1 MKENT
6 VIDFK
11 SPADALSELIRT
23 GAKKFISDAIEAEFE
38 AFLDACY
45 EKLSDGKRRVVKNG
59 YLPEREIMTGI
70 GKVRVQVPRA
80 RDRGDAVEKI
90 KFRSGFI
97 PPYMRRTA
105 TIDEMLPL
113 LYLKGISE
121 RDFVEVLR
129 PIFGN
134 DVNNLSPSVIS
145 RLKARWESEYSD
157 WNKRDLSD
165 KKYVYLWVDGVHF
178 TGRLDDKQCVLV
190 VLGVTEFGN
199 KELIAIQDGYRESTE
214 SWSTLL
220 RELKNRGINI
230 PKLVIGDGALG
241 FWGAVNAVFPTTK
254 HQRCWFHKMG
264 NVLDKLP
271 KSLQI
276 KAKSMLHEIFMAAT
290 RADAYIAFDAFIE
303 EYSAK
308 YPKATGCLEKDKEEL
323 LAFYDF
329 PAEHW
334 VHIRTT
340 NPIES
345 VFATVRNR
353 TYKSKGA
360 FSAVTILMMTFKLM
374 QSAEKRFIKLRGFH
388 HLENVIRGVKFVD
401 GKMEKNNSVGAETDA
416 LDVTSSDRIAA

>member
-11 SPADALSELIRT
+11 SPVDALSELIRT
-23 GAKKFISDAIEAEFE
+23 GARQFIYDAVEAEFD
-38 AFLDACY
+38 AFLDAYY
-45 EKLSDGKRRVVKNG
+45 EKLPNGKRRIVKNG
-59 YLPEREIMTGI
+59 HLPEREIMTGI
-70 GKVRVQVPRA
+70 GKVSVRVPRV
-80 RDRGDAVEKI
+80 RDRGESKEKI
-90 KFRSGFI
+90 KFQSAFI

-145 RLKARWESEYSD
+145 RLKAKWEDEYSN

-165 KKYVYLWVDGVHF
+165 KKYVYWWVDGVHF

-190 VLGVTEFGN
+190 VMGVTEFGN
-199 KELIAIQDGYRESTE
+199 KELIAIRDGYRESTD

-220 RELKNRGINI
+220 RELRDRKINS
-230 PKLVIGDGALG
+230 PMLAVGDGALG
-241 FWGAVNAVFPTTK
+241 FWNAINAVFPNTK
-254 HQRCWFHKMG
+254 HQRCWFHKSG

-271 KSLQI
+271 KSQQP
-276 KAKSMLHEIFMAAT
+276 KAKSMLQEIWMAAT
-290 RADAYIAFDAFIE
+290 RADAYTAFEAFIE
-303 EYSAK
+303 EYEAK
-308 YPKATGCLEKDKEEL
+308 YPRATDCLKKDKEEM

-340 NPIES
+340 NAIES

-360 FSAVTILMMTFKLM
+360 FSATTILMMTFKLM

-401 GKMEKNNSVGAETDA
+401 GKINKDNADLLNSFEAK
-416 LDVTSSDRIAA
+416 SDRIAA